1 MNTIEFKNYNLRIKL
16 TSFINIIGPP
26 GSGKT
31 TLLKMLINKIDN
43 SALYINDKPIS
54 NYSTDYKKRNL
65 TVCFNDL
72 TFNTEY
78 VNEELLYYQDILNIE
93 TSSSYQE
100 IKAIEKYFNLSEI
113 LETKI
118 NYLSTAEKALIK
130 ILSLLIVKPAIL
142 GIDTLLSYCTIENKE
157 KIVRYAKKNG
167 ITILNVTSSSE
178 ELLLGTDIII
188 LNNHSVLE
196 YNKTKKILEQEK
208 LLKEIGFELPF
219 IISISNGLNY
229 YEVINKTYYNNKSLI
244 GDIWK

>member
-1 MNTIEFKNYNLRIKL
+1 MNTIEFKNYNLKIKL

-26 GSGKT
+26 ASGKT

-167 ITILNVTSSSE
+167 ISILNVTSSSE